1 MVGIQTCS
9 EVGGHCLNEDA
20 FCVQAHPLAAGTAAI
35 ISFAAPA
42 SVSSH
47 VEWSFSSLVK
57 LPILLT
63 VSWVQ

>member
-35 ISFAAPA
+35 VSVAAPA
-42 SVSSH
+42 SVGSPL
-47 VEWSFSSLVK
+47 EWPFSSLIK
-57 LPILLT
+57 LPILPT
-63 VSWVQ
+63 MR